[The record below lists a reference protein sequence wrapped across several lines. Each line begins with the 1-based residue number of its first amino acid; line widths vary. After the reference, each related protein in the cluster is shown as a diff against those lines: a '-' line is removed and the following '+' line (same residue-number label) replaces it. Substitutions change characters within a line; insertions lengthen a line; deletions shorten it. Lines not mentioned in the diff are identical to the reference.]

1 MINPTEFVAGEQYT
15 NRKGTFTVVA
25 LHPPTMT
32 VRFENGVQEDLDI
45 AIQQRILS
53 NMTLPPR
60 TPEPPPRR
68 RTGPLAQARPV
79 VAPAAPKTAEP
90 KAPRATRSA
99 AAGPASTAPRT
110 ARRSGGAAPSLSTT
124 IGQIAAMTGKEQ
136 QQARHDALMAVLAS
150 PDAFTGFV
158 ERSRQAEAGG
168 HLQAF
173 SLEQVDRFHRAEPE
187 PTRQFPD
194 QYLSYAIAQNRAYLA
209 REGQEILTWR
219 YPLYEAGIERY
230 VIDLLCYDE
239 NAHRAMLVCTR
250 VKSTQRY
257 WLWQALLDN
266 LRTWVAVTSTT
277 NFAAALDGYAME
289 APPALVVL
297 APASFWAENAP
308 GAGAHVTEV
317 EQGHLLNRRMLAA
330 VEQWMR
336 IPVELLQV
344 PDDWLRTADQLDHP
358 HISTAPFPRSAHV

>member
-1 MINPTEFVAGEQYT
+1 MINPTEFVVGQQYT
-15 NRKGTFTVVA
+15 NRKGTFTVLD

-32 VRFENGVQEDLDI
+32 VRFENGLQEDLDI

-68 RTGPLAQARPV
+68 RTGPT
-79 VAPAAPKTAEP
+79 APARSVATPAVSKVAEP
-90 KAPRATRSA
+90 KAPRA
-99 AAGPASTAPRT
+99 PRT
-110 ARRSGGAAPSLSTT
+110 AATAAPAARATRRSGGPAPALSTT

-136 QQARHDALMAVLAS
+136 QQARHDALMAVLAA
-150 PDAFTGFV
+150 PEAFTGFV

-219 YPLYEAGIERY
+219 YPLYEAGMERY

-239 NAHRAMLVCTR
+239 NRRRAMLVCTR
-250 VKSTQRY
+250 VKTTQRY

-344 PDDWLRTADQLDHP
+344 PDDWLRTAEQLDYP
-358 HISTAPFPRSAHV
+358 HVSTAPFPRSAHV